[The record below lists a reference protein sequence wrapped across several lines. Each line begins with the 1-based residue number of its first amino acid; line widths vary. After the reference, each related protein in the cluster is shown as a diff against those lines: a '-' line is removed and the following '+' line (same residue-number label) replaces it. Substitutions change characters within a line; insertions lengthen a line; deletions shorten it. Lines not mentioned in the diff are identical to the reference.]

1 MKATSRNNLPPGVRI
16 LFISR
21 TAWWGLITE
30 YDLAKIDK
38 VPAKLDKFVTMLRV
52 KYGYTSEQAKKEIG
66 KHVSEYEAEQNS
78 AVKPA

>member
-1 MKATSRNNLPPGVRI
+1 MNQD
-16 LFISR
+16 LFDGQWKQIRSQA
-21 TAWWGLITE
+21 TAWWALITE